1 MKENDLYSK
10 VKSEARNARRL
21 LASVEF
27 FDDVVF
33 VKCTKIFPSCIIY
46 ATCLFFGAVTRI
58 LTG

>member
-1 MKENDLYSK
+1 MKENNLYSK

-21 LASVEF
+21 LASGEF

-33 VKCTKIFPSCIIY
+33 VKCTNFFPSCIIY
-46 ATCLFFGAVTRI
+46 VTCLFFGAVTRK